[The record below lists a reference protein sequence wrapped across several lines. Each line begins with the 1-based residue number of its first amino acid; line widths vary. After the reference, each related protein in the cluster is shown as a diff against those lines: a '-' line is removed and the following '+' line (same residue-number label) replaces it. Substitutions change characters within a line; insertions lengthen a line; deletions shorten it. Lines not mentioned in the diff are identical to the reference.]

1 MRNFVTISAFIFLNL
16 WSYGQ
21 CGYLDEFYGD
31 PRIYIQTQ
39 NYTVNLFPIIIPLA
53 AFTLGKIKFIYSK
66 KASKFCEI
74 FTLLLSYV
82 VPVKNEVE
90 ISKKFVAFSEL

>member
-16 WSYGQ
+16 WSYSQ

-39 NYTVNLFPIIIPLA
+39 NYTVNLFPVIIPLA
-53 AFTLGKIKFIYSK
+53 AFTLGKICPLHRIDQR
-66 KASKFCEI
+66 
-74 FTLLLSYV
+74 LSTYW
-82 VPVKNEVE
+82 
-90 ISKKFVAFSEL
+90 

>member
-16 WSYGQ
+16 WSYSQ

-53 AFTLGKIKFIYSK
+53 AFTLGKMFQTTYRWNITWQKCAGISGLLVLN
-66 KASKFCEI
+66 EI
-74 FTLLLSYV
+74 IQ
-82 VPVKNEVE
+82 KN
-90 ISKKFVAFSEL
+90 IWKIW

>member
-16 WSYGQ
+16 WSYGH

-39 NYTVNLFPIIIPLA
+39 NYTVNLFPVIIPLA
-53 AFTLGKIKFIYSK
+53 AFTLGKIGILLPKLFWPTVRK
-66 KASKFCEI
+66 KLF
-74 FTLLLSYV
+74 
-82 VPVKNEVE
+82 
-90 ISKKFVAFSEL
+90 

>member
-16 WSYGQ
+16 WSYSQ

-39 NYTVNLFPIIIPLA
+39 NYTVNLFPVIIPLA
-53 AFTLGKIKFIYSK
+53 AFTLGKICPFHRVDQR
-66 KASKFCEI
+66 
-74 FTLLLSYV
+74 LST
-82 VPVKNEVE
+82 ND
-90 ISKKFVAFSEL
+90 